1 MRMQSSPIGR
11 AKVRKFLLAAGAV
24 FLTMILTI
32 AGAVVLHKPCPE
44 GKIVVASGGGGG
56 AYNELAEVYKRE
68 LARYGVETEL
78 RPKVEGSDTLKGLFS
93 QFKAEFSSFDESTA
107 DIQAGFI
114 KGGFAGSLQGRLSSA
129 KEQFWHQRLAD
140 NLRSVG
146 RLFYEP
152 IWVFTPATEKIVSL
166 RELKNRRIYVGTA
179 IGGARRVARHL
190 LKANGVDASNSTLIE
205 QDLPEDA
212 GPLLSRDADAAI
224 VIAAAESLTI
234 QKLLRNPKL
243 RLMDFAAEA
252 EAYTNRFPA
261 LSKLMLRQGAVEFD
275 PDIPSIDITLIATS
289 AVLVVRADLHPALVN
304 LLTNAVIHNPKSG
317 TDKAGDP
324 ILFYRAGEFPNG
336 NDPEF
341 ELHPGAR
348 QLYKTGELPM
358 LLRSLAPMAK
368 TLGLPFWVTAFAS
381 EHGAHT
387 VLLLIPILS
396 ILVPLMRILPALY
409 NWMQRR
415 SLLYWYRQLKTLEHN
430 IDSEPTENHLAEKQA
445 ELERIDAAVSRIR
458 VPLYF
463 SDQLYDLRSHID
475 LVRRRLTPRPSAP
488 MRAVAAE

>member
-1 MRMQSSPIGR
+1 
-11 AKVRKFLLAAGAV
+11 VRKFLLAAGAV
-24 FLTMILTI
+24 FLTLILTV
-32 AGAVVLHKPCPE
+32 AVAIVLHKPGPD
-44 GKIVVASGGGGG
+44 GKIVIATGGGGG
-56 AYNELAEVYKRE
+56 AYHELAELYKRD
-68 LARYGVETEL
+68 LARYGVEAEL
-78 RPKVEGSDTLKGLFS
+78 RPRVEGNDTLKALFA

-107 DIQAGFI
+107 DIEAGFI

-129 KEQFWHQRLAD
+129 KEQFWHQRLED
-140 NLRSVG
+140 NVRSVG

-152 IWVFTPATEKIVSL
+152 VWVFTPTGEKIGSL
-166 RELKNRRIYVGTA
+166 RELKNKKIYIGTA
-179 IGGARRVARHL
+179 VSGSRRVARHL
-190 LKANGVDASNSTLIE
+190 LQANGVDATNATLIE
-205 QDLPEDA
+205 QDVPEDA
-212 GPLLSRDADAAI
+212 APLLARQADAAI
-224 VIAAAESLTI
+224 VIAAAELPII

-243 RLMDFAAEA
+243 SLVDFAGEA
-252 EAYTNRFPA
+252 DAYTNRFPS
-261 LSKLMLRQGAVEFD
+261 LSKLVLKQGAVEFD
-275 PDIPSIDITLIATS
+275 PDTPSTDITLIATS
-289 AVLVVRADLHPALVN
+289 AVLVVRADLHPSLVN
-304 LLTNAVIHNPKSG
+304 LLANAVIHNPKSG

-348 QLYKTGELPM
+348 QLYKSGELPI
-358 LLRSLAPMAK
+358 LLRSVAPMAK
-368 TLGLPFWVTAFAS
+368 SLGLPFWVTAFAS

-396 ILVPLMRILPALY
+396 ILVPLMRILPTLY

-430 IDSEPTENHLAEKQA
+430 IDIEPTENHLAEKQA

-463 SDQLYDLRSHID
+463 SNQLYDLRSHID
-475 LVRRRLTPRPSAP
+475 LVRRRLTPRFSTP

>member
-1 MRMQSSPIGR
+1 MRASPTGE

-24 FLTMILTI
+24 FLTLILTV
-32 AGAVVLHKPCPE
+32 AGAIILHNPGPD
-44 GKIVVASGGGGG
+44 GKIIIASGGGGG
-56 AYNELAEVYKRE
+56 LYNELAELYKKD
-68 LARYGVETEL
+68 LARYGVEAEL
-78 RPKVEGSDTLKGLFS
+78 RPKVEGGNTLKALFS

-129 KEQFWHQRLAD
+129 KEQFWHQRLKD

-152 IWVFTPATEKIVSL
+152 IWVFTPAGEKIVSL
-166 RELKNRRIYVGTA
+166 RELKNRKIYVGTA
-179 IGGARRVARHL
+179 VGGARRVARQL
-190 LKANGVDASNSTLIE
+190 LKANGVDGENATLIE
-205 QDLPEDA
+205 QDVPDDA
-212 GPLLSRDADAAI
+212 APLISRQADAAI
-224 VIAAAESLTI
+224 VIVSAESPII

-243 RLMDFAAEA
+243 SLMDFAPEA
-252 EAYTNRFPA
+252 EAYTNRFPS
-261 LSKLMLRQGAVEFD
+261 LSKLVLRQGAVEFD
-275 PDIPSIDITLIATS
+275 PDTPATDITLIATS
-289 AVLVVRADLHPALVN
+289 AVLVVRADLHPSLVS
-304 LLTNAVIHNPKSG
+304 LLANAVIHKPKSG

-341 ELHPGAR
+341 EMHSDAR
-348 QLYKTGELPM
+348 QLYKSGELSV
-358 LLRSLAPMAK
+358 LLRSFAPMAK
-368 TLGLPFWVTAFAS
+368 SLGLPFWVTAFAS
-381 EHGAHT
+381 EHGVRTA
-387 VLLLIPILS
+387 LLLIPILS

-430 IDSEPTENHLAEKQA
+430 IDVEPTENHLAEKQA

-475 LVRRRLTPRPSAP
+475 LVRRRLTPRSPAL